1 MFPKVVIEH
10 RSTALG
16 AFWNAFTVFAMSLP
30 AAVVWF
36 TISMLK
42 GDAYSVG
49 ILIVIF
55 LFIFLIVNPIKQSCA
70 YWPETNVI
78 CPETNQTY
86 PEPCQAPK
94 TVDTKIESC
103 EAKMAR
109 DLKAESHIIG
119 WSLILGRYCLIL

>member
-49 ILIVIF
+49 IDKIIF
-55 LFIFLIVNPIKQSCA
+55 RSFNFKYQSH
-70 YWPETNVI
+70 
-78 CPETNQTY
+78 
-86 PEPCQAPK
+86 K
-94 TVDTKIESC
+94 TKLC
-103 EAKMAR
+103 
-109 DLKAESHIIG
+109 
-119 WSLILGRYCLIL
+119 ILA